1 MFNYTIK
8 LMESEEEIKGKAYVH
23 YKSWHET
30 YRDLVDAKYLES
42 ITLEKCNTIAH
53 QWRDNIIVAKDKERV
68 IGFVGC
74 SVCQNSTLSNY
85 GEIFALY
92 VLQEYHG
99 KKVGYELM
107 NAAFKKLSDFKKIV
121 VWVLKGNEKA
131 IRFYE
136 RYGFHLN
143 GEEKEIILGSPR
155 KEIKMIYKRH

>member
-53 QWRDNIIVAKDKERV
+53 QWGDNIIVAKDKERV

-74 SVCQNSTLSNY
+74 SACQRSY
-85 GEIFALY
+85 
-92 VLQEYHG
+92 
-99 KKVGYELM
+99 
-107 NAAFKKLSDFKKIV
+107 AF
-121 VWVLKGNEKA
+121 
-131 IRFYE
+131 
-136 RYGFHLN
+136 
-143 GEEKEIILGSPR
+143 
-155 KEIKMIYKRH
+155 